1 VQQLAGWLLQKESR
15 WDQGRI
21 SQTIQSG
28 QAQTVKLKRPVPV
41 HFTYLSAWGTG
52 DGVANFR
59 IDIYDKDA
67 IKARGGKLL
76 KWEMGSRSVAP

>member
-1 VQQLAGWLLQKESR
+1 
-15 WDQGRI
+15 
-21 SQTIQSG
+21 
-28 QAQTVKLKRPVPV
+28 VKLKRPVPV